1 MMFQSIMTQFM
12 SGFSVVAILI
22 ISAVGLAIVFGV
34 AGVINMAHGEFIMVG
49 AYTAAVVGK
58 LGGNTFVA
66 IPVAFIV
73 VGLLGLAIERGIVK
87 WIYDRPLET
96 LLATWGVG
104 IILQTVIKFI
114 FGPELYYVGAP
125 KILSGGFHDRTSAV
139 PVLSA
144 VSHHCRGVDAG
155 ASFLCHLQ
163 DRFRS
168 EGTAVRR
175 NRAISGCLGID
186 TARVDMMIFVF
197 GSALAGIAGAVLAP
211 IKSVSTTM
219 GFPYAV
225 DSFMVLVLGGVGN
238 LWGVLAGSTLIGE
251 AETIL
256 SFIFNNVIGRLLCSC
271 SSSLLFAS
279 FPGESSAITSDADA
293 AGDAWLK
300 WNSPGKSTNI
310 AKESRARKVYRAP
323 LLPLS
328 ILIGGPRR

>member
-1 MMFQSIMTQFM
+1 MLQSIITQFL
-12 SGFSVVAILI
+12 SGFSVVAILVI
-22 ISAVGLAIVFGV
+22 AALGLAIIFGV
-34 AGVINMAHGEFIMVG
+34 AGVINMAHGEMIMLG

-66 IPVAFIV
+66 IPVAFVV
-73 VGLLGLAIERGIVK
+73 VGFLGLLIERGVIQ

-104 IILQTVIKFI
+104 IILQTVVKLV

-125 KILSGGFHDRTSAV
+125 KVLLGGFRLIGRLPFPYYRLFLIVTAIVLLALVFFVIYRTDFGLKV
-139 PVLSA
+139 
-144 VSHHCRGVDAG
+144 R
-155 ASFLCHLQ
+155 
-163 DRFRS
+163 
-168 EGTAVRR
+168 AVRR

-197 GSALAGIAGAVLAP
+197 GSGLAGIAGAVLAP

-238 LWGVLAGSTLIGE
+238 LWGVLAGSGVIGE

-256 SFIFNNVIGRLLCSC
+256 SFIFNNVIGRLLVF
-271 SSSLLFAS
+271 LF
-279 FPGESSAITSDADA
+279 IV
-293 AGDAWLK
+293 
-300 WNSPGKSTNI
+300 I
-310 AKESRARKVYRAP
+310 IIRVV
-323 LLPLS
+323 
-328 ILIGGPRR
+328 PRGIFGYYERR